1 MPIITKK
8 DKLSISM
15 TWSSADDKNE
25 VDISIQRDGDEDV
38 TVTLQSGKSSV
49 VVGAS
54 CVKELYDFLVDR
66 GIIEPPNPPAIPGAS
81 FGIPALVPGV
91 PTCGGQEASDDIVGL
106 LAEAKR
112 WNDTDAATRRNISHS
127 SAPAL
132 LSDSVYAS
140 PSLIAATGSAVVVQ
154 TREAS
159 SVSPIARNPP
169 VKIDLPNESSDPD
182 GEEVIEMDDV
192 PSDIFGR

>member
-38 TVTLQSGKSSV
+38 LITLQSGKSSV

-54 CVKELYDFLVDR
+54 CIKELYDFLVDR
-66 GIIEPPNPPAIPGAS
+66 GIIEPPHPPASPGTS
-81 FGIPALVPGV
+81 FGIPSLVPGA

-112 WNDTDAATRRNISHS
+112 WNEADTATRRTTSHS
-127 SAPAL
+127 SVPAL
-132 LSDSVYAS
+132 RTDLVYAS
-140 PSLIAATGSAVVVQ
+140 PSMVAATGSAVVVQ

-159 SVSPIARNPP
+159 SVSSIARNPP

-192 PSDIFGR
+192 PSDIFSR